1 MWPLLA
7 TLTVIGGAPDV
18 WAVDTSVGPGET
30 RTFDT
35 RHIEAGHHYAL
46 VTRGHCVTRDTGR
59 TRRWREKV
67 NPVRPAP
74 FGTEYRLFVGRLEF
88 AVGIDEQT
96 VDFVA
101 DSANPAVRVEDRSSG
116 AIGMKCSLTSISI
129 RTP

>member
-7 TLTVIGGAPDV
+7 MAVFGGAPDV
-18 WAVDTSVGPGET
+18 WAVNTSVGPGET
-30 RTFDT
+30 KTFST
-35 RHIEAGHHYAL
+35 QHIEAGQHYAL
-46 VTRGHCVTRDTGR
+46 VTRGQCVSRDTGR

-67 NPVRPAP
+67 NPTRSAP

-88 AVGIDEQT
+88 EVGIDEHT

-116 AIGMKCSLTSISI
+116 ATSMKCSLTSISI
-129 RTP
+129 RPP